1 MLGGLEGFRVTL
13 LHVIS
18 VPEEDYSRGS
28 EEKEK
33 WLEDYRRRI
42 ESLLAEYRRDLIGAG
57 FPEAMVQTRA
67 PQRYCPSIAECILK
81 ELESTECGP
90 SWSAG
95 RGCPARR
102 SFSSAVFPAKSS
114 ARPQLRRVGGA

>member
-1 MLGGLEGFRVTL
+1 MDTSSDIRFNRNVLLAVDDSANARRAVAYVGFMLGGLEGFRVTL

-18 VPEEDYSRGS
+18 VPEEDYFAQV

-57 FPEAMVQTRA
+57 FPEAMVQTR
-67 PQRYCPSIAECILK
+67 
-81 ELESTECGP
+81 
-90 SWSAG
+90 
-95 RGCPARR
+95 
-102 SFSSAVFPAKSS
+102 
-114 ARPQLRRVGGA
+114 